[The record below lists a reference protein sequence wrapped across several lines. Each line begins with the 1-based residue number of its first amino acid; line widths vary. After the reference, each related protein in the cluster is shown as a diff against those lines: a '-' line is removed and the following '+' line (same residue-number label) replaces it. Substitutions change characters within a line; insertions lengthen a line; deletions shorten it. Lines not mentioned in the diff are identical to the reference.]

1 MVVVS
6 IKKSFLEFQPEA
18 LAPDGGARSCSAP
31 PRCIS
36 CAQVVGHMTPQEYH
50 VTQVQALC
58 VSKDDDKYPSNCGR
72 DRQRRQRETKR
83 QQSHGPDE
91 QVEQNTVYDANFQ
104 SDKTQIPKYRS
115 RDDGTANR
123 HAAQAQTA
131 CGAKDCATLLSSCE
145 TAQPRK
151 RRGRPTKA
159 QRNKFHK
166 FLDQVKHALLLD
178 PNFQLDSIHIPRSF
192 GKREGTL
199 QKVASVCSRCRDT

>member
-6 IKKSFLEFQPEA
+6 IKNSFLEFQPEA
-18 LAPDGGARSCSAP
+18 LAPSGGARSRSVP
-31 PRCIS
+31 PLCVS
-36 CAQVVGHMTPQEYH
+36 CEQVVGHMTPREYN

-58 VSKDDDKYPSNCGR
+58 ASKDDDEYPSNCGR
-72 DRQRRQRETKR
+72 DRQRRQRKTKR
-83 QQSHGPDE
+83 QQSLGSDE
-91 QVEQNTVYDANFQ
+91 QVEQNTVHDANFQ
-104 SDKTQIPKYRS
+104 SDKTQITKYRS

-131 CGAKDCATLLSSCE
+131 CGAKDCATLPSSCE

-151 RRGRPTKA
+151 RLGRPNKA

-166 FLDQVKHALLLD
+166 FLEHVKHEFLLD